1 MELSDILIKVKKFYS
16 AYSRNYYESLMNDVT
31 NKLSGIFDMYEWYT
45 DENFFKII
53 DSDSNCLDDYFIS
66 KTNEIRLVYVSD
78 NTSYEG
84 LVLSINK
91 EYLLD
96 AMFNF
101 KNKDL
106 ITECYKCYCE
116 TNCYVSAYTPLIFE
130 ILRIYE
136 EKESVDNISLIT
148 YFKNIKIV
156 SFYKSFVDYVLDTFE
171 SKWGKNFY
179 VGYSKEDSIQKVLPI
194 VKVEFANLKETGTNE
209 DTNINFINKKYI
221 QPILCITTDFVHEKN
236 KFLHLGEL
244 EKIDSNKYDIIFTT
258 DTRYFSASY
267 LNIFRDILLLNSHN
281 QYMSMLDIFND
292 SKRNYCAKELRPA
305 HNLEKL
311 YRSNLLNWQE
321 MTEDEDK

>member
-1 MELSDILIKVKKFYS
+1 MELVDILFKVKKFYNH
-16 AYSRNYYESLMNDVT
+16 YSRNYYDSLIFDVPDQ
-31 NKLSGIFDMYEWYT
+31 LSGILDTDEWYT

-53 DSDSNCLDDYFIS
+53 DSDDKCLDDYFIS

-78 NTSYEG
+78 NRSNEG
-84 LVLSINK
+84 FVLSINK
-91 EYLLD
+91 ECLLYTIY
-96 AMFNF
+96 NF

-106 ITECYKCYCE
+106 IAECYKYYCE
-116 TNCYVSAYTPLIFE
+116 TNCYVSAYKPLIFE

-179 VGYSKEDSIQKVLPI
+179 VDYSKEDSIRKVLPI
-194 VKVEFANLKETGTNE
+194 VKVELANLKETDTNE
-209 DTNINFINKKYI
+209 DRNINFINKKYI

-321 MTEDEDK
+321 MTEDK